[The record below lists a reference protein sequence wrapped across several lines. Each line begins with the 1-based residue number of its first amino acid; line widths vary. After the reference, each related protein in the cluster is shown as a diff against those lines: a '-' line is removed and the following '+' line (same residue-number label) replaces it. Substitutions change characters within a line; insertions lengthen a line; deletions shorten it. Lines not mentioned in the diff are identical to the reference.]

1 MTLVALAILFRM
13 AGLVSLIPLFGERA
27 VPARVK
33 FGIAFALTLI
43 ILPLVDTSVTVTLSV
58 LMIEVVTGAF
68 LGVLLRLTMVALQ
81 TAGTI
86 AAQATSLSQLFGGG
100 ASEPMPALGHF
111 LIVSALAV
119 LALSGFQIYLV
130 DMILISYDIFPMG
143 VVITAAI
150 FSETGLNAVAKSFDI
165 AVALAA
171 PFTIASLLYNFMLGA
186 INKAMPQ
193 LMVALVG
200 APAIT
205 FLGMF
210 LFLLASPLMLSTWQS
225 AVFAVMRFE

>member
-1 MTLVALAILFRM
+1 MTMIALALLFRL
-13 AGLVSLIPLFGERA
+13 AGLVSLVPVFGERA
-27 VPARVK
+27 IPARVK
-33 FGIAFALTLI
+33 LGIAIALMML
-43 ILPLVDTSVTVTLSV
+43 ILPLVEISVPVTPTILIV
-58 LMIEVVTGAF
+58 EALTGIF
-68 LGVLLRLTMVALQ
+68 LGLLLRLTIVALQ

-86 AAQATSLSQLFGGG
+86 AAQSTSLSQLFGGG

-111 LIVSALAV
+111 LIVSALAL
-119 LALSGFQIYLV
+119 LALSGFQLYLV
-130 DMILISYDIFPMG
+130 EMIVMSYDIFPIG
-143 VVITAAI
+143 VMLTAEI
-150 FSETGLNAVAKSFDI
+150 FSETGLNAVIQSFDI

-171 PFTIASLLYNFMLGA
+171 PFAIASLLYNFMLGA

-225 AVFAVMRFE
+225 AVFSVMRFD